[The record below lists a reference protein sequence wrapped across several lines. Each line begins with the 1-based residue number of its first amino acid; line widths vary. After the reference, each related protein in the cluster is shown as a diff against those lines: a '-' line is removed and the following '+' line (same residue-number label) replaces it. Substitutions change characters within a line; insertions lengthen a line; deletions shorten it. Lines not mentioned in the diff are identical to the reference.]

1 MLYIIF
7 VALYPVF
14 LKLVSLWHPKAK
26 LWLEGRRHF
35 PQLPFT
41 PTAHTRTVWMHCA
54 SLGEFEQGRPVMEQ
68 LKKQDPSLKMVLTF
82 FSPSG
87 YEVQKNYAGAD
98 AVFYLPMDSQKNAA
112 QFIAAIQPSLVLWVK
127 YDYWFYY
134 LRQLHRQQIPVVLI
148 SAIFR
153 PQQPFFKWYG
163 GHWKKML
170 AYFEHIFVQDAPS
183 QAALNSIGIN
193 QTVSI
198 SGDTRFDRV
207 LAIAQNHQPLPLI
220 AQFCGDS
227 QVLVAGSTWKAD
239 ETLLHAYFHSHPD
252 KILILAPHE
261 IDGAHIKEL
270 QKNYPSAVLYST
282 LKAAPSAA
290 AQILIIDNVGMLS
303 SLYQYATVA
312 YIGGG
317 FGKDG
322 VHNVLEAAVYGK
334 PVLHGPVYQKY
345 AEAIGLVNVG
355 GAMVVSDNTMLEKTL
370 NNLFSNQAILNRS
383 GKSAKD
389 YVKSQG
395 GATQK
400 TLQFIQAKRLLTN

>member
-7 VALYPVF
+7 VTLYPVF
-14 LKLVSLWHPKAK
+14 IQLVSLWHPKAK

-41 PTAHTRTVWMHCA
+41 PTAHSRTVWMHCA
-54 SLGEFEQGRPVMEQ
+54 SLGEFEQGRPVIEQ
-68 LKKQDPSLKMVLTF
+68 LKKQDPSLKIVLTF

-98 AVFYLPMDSQKNAA
+98 AVFYLPMDSQQNAA

-134 LRQLHRQQIPVVLI
+134 LRQLHQQQIPVVLI

-153 PQQPFFKWYG
+153 QQQPFFKWYG

-170 AYFEHIFVQDAPS
+170 AYFEQIFVQDAAS
-183 QAALNSIGIN
+183 KDLLSGIGFS

-207 LAIAQNHQPLPLI
+207 LAIAQNPQPLPLI
-220 AQFCGDS
+220 QSFCGDN
-227 QVLVAGSTWKAD
+227 QVLVAGSTWPAD
-239 ETLLHAYFHSHPD
+239 ESLLQAYTKSHPD
-252 KILILAPHE
+252 KKLILAPHE

-270 QKNYPSAVLYST
+270 QKNYPSAVLYSA
-282 LKAAPSAA
+282 LKSTPSAA

-334 PVLHGPVYQKY
+334 PVLHGPIYQKY
-345 AEAIGLVNVG
+345 AEAIALVNAG
-355 GAMVVSDNTMLEKTL
+355 GAMVVSDDSLLEKTL
-370 NNLFSNQAILNRS
+370 ESLFSNPDLLNRA
-383 GKSAKD
+383 GKAATN
-389 YVKSQG
+389 YVESQG
-395 GATQK
+395 GATYK
-400 TLQFIQAKRLLTN
+400 IVQFIQAKRLLTN